1 MKVLKFRGL
10 QIIILTAE
18 KHDYPGSKHQSWG
31 GGGGGGGQGIGWG
44 FDCLCCPWGRRFDL
58 SCSPGGGDI

>member
-1 MKVLKFRGL
+1 MWNNLCFL
-10 QIIILTAE
+10 YQICIFSNNNAPINVKPA
-18 KHDYPGSKHQSWG
+18 GGG

-44 FDCLCCPWGRRFDL
+44 FDCLCCPWGRAFDL